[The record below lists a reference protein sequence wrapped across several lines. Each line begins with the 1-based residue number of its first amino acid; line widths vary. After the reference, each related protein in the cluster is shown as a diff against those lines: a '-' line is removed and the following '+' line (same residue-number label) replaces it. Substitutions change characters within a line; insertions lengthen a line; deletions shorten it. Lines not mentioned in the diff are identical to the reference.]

1 MSLEDEK
8 IPGDKPGNDA
18 KNMAD
23 DAKKA
28 ASNFANEAKDTA
40 NEFGNSA
47 KEEWNKV
54 NTGVS
59 NKVLIGIMGII
70 FGYLGIH
77 KFMLGYTKEGLIQ
90 LGATIVTCGAAGIV
104 GFIEGIIYLTKSDE
118 DFHTTYVVNKKSWF

>member
-28 ASNFANEAKDTA
+28 ASDFANEAKDAA

-54 NTGVS
+54 NTGDS
-59 NKVLIGIMGII
+59 NKVLIGVMGII

-118 DFHTTYVVNKKSWF
+118 DFHTTYVVNKKPWF